1 MKMPLP
7 NSIIK
12 VCGDHTTDVSAL
24 ERLQVLAAAHEAT
37 ASHDEQDQVP
47 VSSCQ
52 CGCIFVPCM
61 LPSDNEDVPVKV
73 IQIGTDGTQTTRIAQ
88 NLGDN

>member
-1 MKMPLP
+1 
-7 NSIIK
+7 
-12 VCGDHTTDVSAL
+12 
-24 ERLQVLAAAHEAT
+24 
-37 ASHDEQDQVP
+37 
-47 VSSCQ
+47 
-52 CGCIFVPCM
+52 M